1 MKYKDWIIRY
11 GAVTRKRFTKKQ
23 KLRFLTGISQEFSNM
38 GYAVDVKEAKLGRN
52 SNYNLYIG
60 DIDKAK
66 YIVAANYDTPPSTFG
81 LLPYKLFDENNR
93 KTSMIISSFL
103 PTLLLMIIGSL
114 FILKFAGP
122 TWSDKAFSML
132 DVIYTFILSCIF
144 LIMYH
149 VKDGIGH
156 QRNFIRNTSSII
168 ALLDF
173 ASSLPANQ
181 RRRVAFVLTDCG
193 CTNCAGDKLLTER
206 VGNKSNI
213 IHLDSIG
220 SSDPLYLFYPH
231 SFSNKIDTIK
241 EVEENYDITLFDFN
255 KLSKRLTLYQKNE
268 FYIASASKEGDS
280 FCLRKD
286 KNMESYLSIDN
297 LKRTVKCLQTL
308 TCLNKI

>member
-52 SNYNLYIG
+52 SNYNL
-60 DIDKAK
+60 
-66 YIVAANYDTPPSTFG
+66 
-81 LLPYKLFDENNR
+81 
-93 KTSMIISSFL
+93 
-103 PTLLLMIIGSL
+103 
-114 FILKFAGP
+114 
-122 TWSDKAFSML
+122 
-132 DVIYTFILSCIF
+132 F

-181 RRRVAFVLTDCG
+181 RRRVTFVLTDYG
-193 CTNCAGDKLLTER
+193 CTNCVGDKLLTER